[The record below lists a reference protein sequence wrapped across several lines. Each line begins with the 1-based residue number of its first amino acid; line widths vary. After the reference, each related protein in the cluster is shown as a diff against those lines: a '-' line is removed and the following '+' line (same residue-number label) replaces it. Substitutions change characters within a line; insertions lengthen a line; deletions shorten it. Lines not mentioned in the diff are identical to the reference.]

1 MGYRDDR
8 EALRNE
14 VDTLQKELESARD
27 DQQRLAGLEQRL
39 DAARR
44 EVGAIEAE
52 LGKARRRTPARRGSI
67 VVGTIGAV
75 VVITAIYGFLFASRP
90 RPVVMPIA
98 PNIVQPPPALPPIV
112 PVAVATAAPLP
123 TPIPAPK
130 EAAPARRA
138 NVVWTATVT
147 KSHGFPARPGS
158 TCTIRAGV
166 VPDANGM
173 HATDVEVTCGGLTAY
188 DEKGHLNG
196 MSMLDSDAKQR
207 PGARAGTWVYELAY
221 RDRGDRSATRNQAD
235 LDSTAKIGKVWS
247 DNLPEF
253 RIDLAIRPGSAPVDV
268 AVVE

>member
-98 PNIVQPPPALPPIV
+98 PNIVQPPPIV

-123 TPIPAPK
+123 TPVPAPK

-138 NVVWTATVT
+138 NVVWNATVT
-147 KSHGFPARPGS
+147 KAQGVAVRAGS
-158 TCTIRAGV
+158 TCTLRAGV
-166 VPDANGM
+166 IPDSTGM
-173 HATDVEVTCGGLTAY
+173 HVVDVEVVCGALTVY
-188 DEKGHLNG
+188 DEKGALNG

-207 PGARAGTWVYELAY
+207 PGARAGTWVYELVY

-235 LDSTAKIGKVWS
+235 LDSTLKIGKVWS
-247 DNLPEF
+247 DNLPEL